1 MAELS
6 DLGIRFSIDDFGTGY
21 SNLSYLI
28 DFSFQKLKIDR
39 SFVSRI
45 DADSSTGAV
54 VSTIVG
60 LSRALGVHTIAEGVE
75 TESQATLLKAAGCD
89 VVQGY
94 LFGRPAPL
102 KIGSEQTRAALAA
115 DGDGVRRVH

>member
-1 MAELS
+1 
-6 DLGIRFSIDDFGTGY
+6 

-28 DFSFQKLKIDR
+28 DFSFGKLKIDR

-45 DADSSTGAV
+45 DTDSSSGAV

-60 LSRALGVHTIAEGVE
+60 LSRALGVGIIAEGVE
-75 TESQATLLKAAGCD
+75 TENQATLLRAAGCE

-102 KIGSEQTRAALAA
+102 EIELGALRPVHA
-115 DGDGVRRVH
+115 RREPARLVSLQ